1 MRVVSGKAR
10 GTKLNTL
17 EGLETRP
24 TSDRVKEALFSVIA
38 EYVPNSSVLDVFSG
52 SGALAIEAL
61 SRGADR
67 AVLLE
72 KNPKAGEV
80 IRFNLEKTRL
90 SDSARLIIT
99 DAFDFLAKTDKR
111 FDIIFLDPPYRFK
124 LCDKAM
130 DIIRKRN
137 ILAEDGII
145 ICETSFDEEIET
157 DFTLFKEKKYGNTKF
172 FIYKG
177 E

>member
-17 EGLETRP
+17 EGLDTRP
-24 TSDRVKEALFSVIA
+24 TADRVKEALFSVIC
-38 EYVPNSSVLDVFSG
+38 EYVPESIVLDLFSG

-67 AVLLE
+67 AVLIE

-80 IRFNLEKTRL
+80 IRSNLEKTRL
-90 SDSARLIIT
+90 NTDAELIIT
-99 DAFDFLAKTDKR
+99 DAFDFISITDR
-111 FDIIFLDPPYRFK
+111 QFDIIFLDPPYRHG
-124 LCDKAM
+124 LCDRAM
-130 DIIRKRN
+130 DIIIKRN
-137 ILAEDGII
+137 LLAEDGII
-145 ICETSFDEEIET
+145 ICETSIEEEIKTELA
-157 DFTLFKEKKYGNTKF
+157 LFKEKKYGKTKF
-172 FIYKG
+172 LIYKG